1 MPRKKAPSGRSR
13 GVNAVNRIMIQTERI
28 NKQLR
33 RLEKSGNFG
42 SYKSKELMEFISRNK
57 NVSLKKSR
65 GSKRHRVVI
74 KKIRMSIADQR
85 LISKKFDEVLKSKS
99 FYDKGIEEIRRETRK
114 KVTKTLSEE
123 MGRELSK
130 DEVDLF
136 YEIAKYK
143 EQEILNK
150 INPSEFY
157 QLVMEAKENNYDVD
171 GWINLLSNYVDINNE
186 YMRKSAEKLYNK
198 YVR

>member
-74 KKIRMSIADQR
+74 RKIRMSIADQR

-157 QLVMEAKENNYDVD
+157 QLVMEAKENNYDVE